1 MRNLLYLLAR
11 NAHWLLFVALELASL
26 TLLFRFNSYQGSV
39 WLSSANAVAGKVY
52 EWRSAVTQYF
62 ALGEL
67 NRSLS
72 ERNVQLEA
80 MLVEAQRRL
89 DAAAIDTFALGNI
102 GLNAGETDIIV
113 GAKVVSNSVH
123 RVDNFITIDKGRA
136 DGVEKDMGVV
146 SGTGVVGIVY
156 LVSNHYSVVLP
167 LLNSHS
173 NVSCALQGRGYFG
186 YLHWRGGATD
196 VARLDDVPRHAHFR
210 KGDAVVTS
218 GYSAVFPE
226 GVLVGRLERVF
237 NSADGL
243 SYSMEVRLS
252 TDFGSLRDVFVVG
265 NGAMKEQ
272 REIRQAALDSIK
284 VLN

>member
-1 MRNLLYLLAR
+1 MRNLLYLLSR
-11 NAHWLLFVALELASL
+11 NAHWLLFVALELASI

-39 WLSSANAVAGKVY
+39 WLSSANTVAGKVY
-52 EWRSAVTQYF
+52 KWRSAVTQYF
-62 ALGEL
+62 ALAEL
-67 NRSLS
+67 NRTLS
-72 ERNVQLEA
+72 ERNMQLES
-80 MLVEAQRRL
+80 MLAEAQRRN
-89 DAAAIDTFALGNI
+89 DAAAIDTVSLGDI
-102 GLNAGETDIIV
+102 GINSGETDVVIP
-113 GAKVVSNSVH
+113 AKVVSNSVH
-123 RVDNFITIDKGRA
+123 RADNFLTIDKGRA

-156 LVSNHYSVVLP
+156 LVSEHYAVVLP

-186 YLHWRGGATD
+186 YLHWHGGAVD
-196 VARLDDVPRHAHFR
+196 MARLEDVPRHARFR

-237 NSADGL
+237 HSADGL

-252 TDFGSLRDVFVVG
+252 TDFACLRDVFVVAG
-265 NGAMKEQ
+265 NAMKE
-272 REIRQAALDSIK
+272 RHDIGQAAVDSIK
-284 VLN
+284 MLN